1 LERVVND
8 LPSGAI
14 ESSAEMRAARIES
27 AFALLAEMTHDFAA
41 GRDFRAILHRGLGLI
56 VAHLKA
62 EVGSFWLV
70 EGDELVCQASVGP
83 NPIEGLRL
91 PRSAGVIGR
100 AVAERRCQQVLDV
113 SQDQNFSGEADSLSG
128 FETRSLL
135 CTPLEFNGEV
145 LGAIEVINKRG
156 GSGCFDEQDAHPLRV
171 LASSAALALANARL
185 ATLQVESERVRR
197 DLELA
202 GEIQRSLLPEPPGSD
217 CHVHG
222 INLPHRVV
230 SGDFYDIVAR
240 RVGQIAFC
248 LGDVSGKGMNAAL
261 LMSKTASL
269 FHFLAK
275 QGQGPAAILRVVND
289 EIHET
294 VTRGMFVTLVVGL
307 FDPESGRVRVVNA
320 GHEPPLWRTG
330 AGAYHEIEADT
341 PPVGVLETEVSMAGL
356 EERSLDLEGGHLYVF
371 SDGMT
376 EARSVDGEQLGSA
389 GLRTLIDAFAD
400 LHLTKRLESMME
412 RVAQLE
418 TRDDMTLLALEDRR
432 ALES

>member
-1 LERVVND
+1 MGSVLND
-8 LPSGAI
+8 PPSGAI
-14 ESSAEMRAARIES
+14 EASPEVRAARIES
-27 AFALLAEMTHDFAA
+27 AFALLAEMTQDFAA
-41 GRDFRAILHRGLGLI
+41 DRDFRATLQRGLGLI

-83 NPIEGLRL
+83 KSIAGLRL
-91 PRSAGVIGR
+91 PRTAGVIGR
-100 AVAERRCQQVLDV
+100 AVVERRCQQVLDV
-113 SQDQNFSGEADSLSG
+113 GDDDDFSGEADSLSG

-135 CTPLEFNGEV
+135 CTPLEFGGEV
-145 LGAIEVINKRG
+145 LGAIEVVNKRG
-156 GSGCFDEQDAHPLRV
+156 GSGCFNEQDAHPLRV

-222 INLPHRVV
+222 INVPHRSV

-240 RVGQIAFC
+240 RDGKIVFC

-275 QGQGPAAILRVVND
+275 QGEGPADILRALND

-294 VTRGMFVTLVVGL
+294 VTRGMFVTMVVGL

-320 GHEPPLWRTG
+320 GHEPLLWRTG
-330 AGAYHEIEADT
+330 VAAYREIGADT
-341 PPVGVLETEVSMAGL
+341 PPIGVLETELSMVGL
-356 EERSLDLEGGHLYVF
+356 EERILDLSGGQLYVF

-376 EARSVDGEQLGSA
+376 EARSSSGEALGPE
-389 GLRTLIDAFAD
+389 GLRTLIDTFAD
-400 LHLTKRLESMME
+400 RPLTERLESMME
-412 RVAQLE
+412 HVGQLE
-418 TRDDMTLLALEDRR
+418 TRDDMTLLALEDR
-432 ALES
+432 SGGGV